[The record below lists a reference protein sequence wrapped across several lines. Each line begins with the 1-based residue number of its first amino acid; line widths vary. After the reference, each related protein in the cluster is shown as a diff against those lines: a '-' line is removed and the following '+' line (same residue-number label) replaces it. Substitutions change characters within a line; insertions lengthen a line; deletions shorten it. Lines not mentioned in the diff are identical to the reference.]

1 MRISSE
7 EQSEKEIRRASENRL
22 KRGLQQREANHKG
35 SAKEEGVSD
44 VLSGFP
50 LTLRPRKIQTFF
62 SQSLFDICFS
72 L

>member
-35 SAKEEGVSD
+35 SAKEEGASD
-44 VLSGFP
+44 V
-50 LTLRPRKIQTFF
+50 LRPRKIQTFF